1 MYPYLHPFSRLARRF
16 GDERACMSMG
26 WRRGGRGFGRFGGWP
41 DDLGDGQPLRSGRKL
56 GSGDLRLILL
66 ALLADRPWHGYEL
79 IKALEERSGGFYS
92 PSPGMVYPALTYL
105 EEVGH
110 ASVTQEGSRK
120 LYTITE
126 AGREE
131 LTARRQEADAMLEQ
145 LDRIAQG
152 MSRMRET
159 YRQGETERN
168 FWERAA
174 VLREARHE
182 LRSAIRSRFGSSP
195 AEFERIAAVLRQA
208 AADIR
213 QVQTPPPADAD

>member
-1 MYPYLHPFSRLARRF
+1 MNPYFNPWFRAGRDR
-16 GDERACMSMG
+16 GEARACIGGG
-26 WRRGGRGFGRFGGWP
+26 WRRSGRGFGRFGGWP

-79 IKALEERSGGFYS
+79 IKTLEERSGGFYS

-120 LYTITE
+120 LYTITD

-131 LTARRQEADAMLEQ
+131 LTNRRPEADAMLEQ

-152 MSRMRET
+152 MTQMRET
-159 YRQGETERN
+159 YRQGASERS

-174 VLREARHE
+174 VLRDARQE
-182 LRSAIRSRFGSSP
+182 LRSAIRSRFGGSP
-195 AEFERIAAVLRQA
+195 EDFDRIADILRRA
-208 AADIR
+208 AEEIR
-213 QVQTPPPADAD
+213 GG